1 MNGGGLHLVL
11 HVFGQKYLTF
21 FPVTGSFRL
30 HRLVG
35 FARTHV
41 AQFFACLL
49 LKRKVLLS
57 PHSPRSSDGEVI
69 GIVDGE
75 ADCDTMGN
83 LGLHLVLQ
91 IVGQKYLTIF
101 PVTGSFRLH
110 LLIGFTETHV
120 AQSLSCSLLNWNML
134 LSSHSP
140 LLLSVGE
147 VVGDTKGK
155 TDGDAIDNL
164 DLHLVLQIVGQKYLT
179 IFPVTGSFRLHL
191 LIGFTETHVA
201 QSLSCSL
208 LKWNVLLSSHFPL
221 LLLVGEANTVGDS
234 VGILIFIV
242 NVISDRIDKDD
253 RESDG
258 LPVGYFVGIRVGKY
272 VGEIMGDRVLL
283 SLLFFSPLP
292 FPLLFPTPF
301 PFPSLF
307 SLLLLFEPFSKLF
320 CS

>member
-75 ADCDTMGN
+75 ADCDTMG
-83 LGLHLVLQ
+83 
-91 IVGQKYLTIF
+91 
-101 PVTGSFRLH
+101 
-110 LLIGFTETHV
+110 
-120 AQSLSCSLLNWNML
+120 
-134 LSSHSP
+134 
-140 LLLSVGE
+140 
-147 VVGDTKGK
+147 
-155 TDGDAIDNL
+155 NL